1 MKRDPALIPLSHDH
15 QHGLAV
21 AYELRRAT
29 PETAAEYRAA
39 FLTFW
44 HTEERLH
51 FEIEEEVLLPAFTA
65 RTAAEREAVARVLT
79 EHAAIRDRVAEL
91 EDSEPG
97 ADSLNELG
105 TIVEEH
111 IRHEERVLFPL
122 IEEALPE
129 DELAD
134 LGAAIAAA
142 ERAG

>member
-21 AYELRRAT
+21 AYELHRAT
-29 PETAAEYRAA
+29 AETASEYRAA

-65 RTAAEREAVARVLT
+65 HASAEHEAASRVLA
-79 EHAAIRDRVAEL
+79 EHAEIRDRVAEL
-91 EDSEPG
+91 EDGEPTVER
-97 ADSLNELG
+97 LRELG
-105 TIVEEH
+105 ELVEGH

-122 IEEALPE
+122 IEETLAE
-129 DELAD
+129 DELAS
-134 LGAAIAAA
+134 LGEAIAAA
-142 ERAG
+142 ERTG